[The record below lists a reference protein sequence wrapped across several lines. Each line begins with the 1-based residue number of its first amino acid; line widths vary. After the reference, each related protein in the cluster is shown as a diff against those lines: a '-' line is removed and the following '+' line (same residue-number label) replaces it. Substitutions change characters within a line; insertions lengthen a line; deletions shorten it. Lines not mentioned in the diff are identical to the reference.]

1 MIQSLVK
8 AFSQDIPKSMTFL
21 VGATGAG
28 KSTTLNYL
36 ASSDHNLKIKNH
48 DLELTTKDSSV
59 AEIGGQTATTFFP
72 NLWVD
77 KNLGAF
83 LDCAG

>member
-1 MIQSLVK
+1 
-8 AFSQDIPKSMTFL
+8 MTFL

-36 ASSDHNLKIKNH
+36 ASSDNNLKIKNH

-59 AEIGGQTATTFFP
+59 A
-72 NLWVD
+72 
-77 KNLGAF
+77 
-83 LDCAG
+83 